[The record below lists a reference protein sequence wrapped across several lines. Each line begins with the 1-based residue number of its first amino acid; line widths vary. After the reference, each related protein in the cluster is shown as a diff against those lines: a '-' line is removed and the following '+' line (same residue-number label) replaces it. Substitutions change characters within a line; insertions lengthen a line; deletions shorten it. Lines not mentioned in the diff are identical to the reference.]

1 MKISR
6 RAEKIEN
13 FKKSRKNEF
22 QISGFIDK
30 SNYERKRHQRNSW
43 LGFRCEILGF
53 EGDFLRFDNFCEDF
67 EDSGKNR
74 KFQKNREKI
83 RFKFLD
89 LLINSIM
96 SENAISGSGVS
107 N

>member
-1 MKISR
+1 MGSSILYR
-6 RAEKIEN
+6 T
-13 FKKSRKNEF
+13 
-22 QISGFIDK
+22 
-30 SNYERKRHQRNSW
+30 SW

-67 EDSGKNR
+67 EDSGKKSR
-74 KFQKNREKI
+74 ISKNREKI
-83 RFKFLD
+83 NVKFLD